1 MAAGGDDDQRF
12 DLPDDPPPAHPP
24 ARPIQGGRV
33 DRRAL
38 AAAGLALA
46 APSTS
51 PRASTSTAGSAA
63 ASASTNGRRPSP
75 PAATPSSAPRQAAF
89 AAAAPPEA
97 TAAAAAS
104 PGSPSTC
111 RRTALQLLDL
121 QVPEQW
127 RRDDGEVDVVDLVV
141 SHPAARRVEELR
153 VRVVPCSGVYSLS
166 ASPSSPRAGHHRVQ
180 CTRLALPSAAAAAF
194 PRRCVVR
201 LWHLQRLIDAA
212 PGLTT
217 VHLESVSVYFDFGCS
232 ATTPTNSDS
241 DESEEEESFAG
252 DDTGPGGESGSESD
266 TAEEARLLL
275 RCPAATTPVLALC
288 NSSTYNN
295 DNGGGCIA
303 IDAPKLRSL
312 HNLESSSPARRDESR
327 APPHF
332 PRPRA
337 PQAELI
343 CVARRHCP

>member
-1 MAAGGDDDQRF
+1 MAAGGGGGDNDQRF

-38 AAAGLALA
+38 AAAGLALGGAVNLA
-46 APSTS
+46 ARVYFDGGVSRS
-51 PRASTSTAGSAA
+51 VSLDEREEA
-63 ASASTNGRRPSP
+63 SP

-141 SHPAARRVEELR
+141 SHPCGAPRR
-153 VRVVPCSGVYSLS
+153 G
-166 ASPSSPRAGHHRVQ
+166 SPR
-180 CTRLALPSAAAAAF
+180 
-194 PRRCVVR
+194 PRCP
-201 LWHLQRLIDAA
+201 LQYYYDDD
-212 PGLTT
+212 
-217 VHLESVSVYFDFGCS
+217 EQD
-232 ATTPTNSDS
+232 SDS

-288 NSSTYNN
+288 NSSTYDN

-337 PQAELI
+337 PQASNGGAA
-343 CVARRHCP
+343 ARCRR

>member
-1 MAAGGDDDQRF
+1 MPAKSIASFHNRLTAMAAGGGGGDDDQRF

-63 ASASTNGRRPSP
+63 ASASTNGRRPS

-141 SHPAARRVEELR
+141 SHPAARRVEDLR
-153 VRVVPCSGVYSLS
+153 VRVVPCRYRSYS
-166 ASPSSPRAGHHRVQ
+166 
-180 CTRLALPSAAAAAF
+180 
-194 PRRCVVR
+194 
-201 LWHLQRLIDAA
+201 D
-212 PGLTT
+212 
-217 VHLESVSVYFDFGCS
+217 D
-232 ATTPTNSDS
+232 
-241 DESEEEESFAG
+241 DEEK
-252 DDTGPGGESGSESD
+252 
-266 TAEEARLLL
+266 EAR
-275 RCPAATTPVLALC
+275 
-288 NSSTYNN
+288 
-295 DNGGGCIA
+295 
-303 IDAPKLRSL
+303 
-312 HNLESSSPARRDESR
+312 
-327 APPHF
+327 
-332 PRPRA
+332 
-337 PQAELI
+337 
-343 CVARRHCP
+343 